1 MTVAESELEQMLREA
16 RRLNAGPAK
25 WSALDSVFRHAD
37 AAGLTEFGYRARMGS
52 LDELW
57 QGGEL
62 TRSFLA
68 FTHCLSVFDNRP
80 DLVRPGD
87 EHHLLWEFKAVAAG
101 MPSFPEVPLDRARR
115 LLDEMERRYLA
126 GGHSLHA
133 VHQRRAVVAH
143 HLGELDEAAGWF
155 DRMATAKR
163 DSLSDC
169 AGCVPNRVIT
179 FLTTRGDYEEAV
191 RIGAPLSSRQ
201 TCGAQPSLIQGNLL
215 LPYLRTGRFAEA
227 VAAHRSAYPK
237 LRERRIRL
245 SQVGLHLQF
254 CGLTG
259 NTDRGLALLDHHL
272 PWLDR
277 PSSPAD
283 AMTFAI
289 GAVIVLRRL
298 VESSRA
304 DHQIRRRTD
313 SGDRQWTATI
323 QETHDEMLALA
334 RRHAEAFDRR
344 NGNTYQSSE
353 VEARIAADPVTGS
366 LPLTVFTGRPIA
378 EHPGRADVDALVR
391 AIAERTAARDHAG
404 AARLRLEVARRL
416 RAGQQWEDATESA
429 EEALRSLDRAGLA
442 DESLAARWLLV
453 ELYQRGHG
461 HRPEIRALLEEL
473 LAAPHR
479 PEPVPSRAVLLEK
492 LARDPGDVHDRVGLL
507 LEAADLYR
515 ESGDTAAET
524 RLLLDAVSWV
534 TDVPDNAAELVS
546 RVDALVGEEVPPSL
560 RAELCRLEAGIG
572 RREQALERARRDPA
586 DDGALRIREAFLLL
600 ELGREAEAE
609 AMARP
614 WADDEDDDWFW
625 EACVIVV
632 RSLQARDRAADAL
645 EFLAGHGLDL
655 DDLEDV
661 HLD

>member
-1 MTVAESELEQMLREA
+1 MTVAETELEQMLRDA

-25 WSALDSVFRHAD
+25 WTALDSVFRHAD

-68 FTHCLSVFDNRP
+68 FTHCLSVFDNHP

-101 MPSFPEVPLDRARR
+101 LPSFPEVPLDRARR

-133 VHQRRAVVAH
+133 VYQRRAVVAH
-143 HLGELDEAAGWF
+143 HLGELDEAAEWF

-163 DSLSDC
+163 DGLSDC
-169 AGCVPNRVIT
+169 AGCVPNRVII
-179 FLTTRGDYEEAV
+179 FLADRDDHEEAV
-191 RIGAPLSSRQ
+191 RLGAPLSDKQ
-201 TCGAQPSLIQGNLL
+201 TCGAQPHLIQGNLL

-237 LRERRIRL
+237 LREHRIRL
-245 SQVGLHLQF
+245 AHVGLHLQF

-259 NTDRGLALLDHHL
+259 NTDRGLTLLDHHL

-283 AMTFAI
+283 AMSFAI

-298 VESSRA
+298 IEAGRDA
-304 DHQIRRRTD
+304 HQVRRRTD
-313 SGDRQWTATI
+313 NGDRQWASTVR
-323 QETHDEMLALA
+323 ELHDEMLALA
-334 RRHAEAFDRR
+334 RRHAAAFDKR
-344 NGNTYQSSE
+344 NGNTYQSSTL
-353 VEARIAADPVTGS
+353 EARIDADPVTGS

-378 EHPGRADVDALVR
+378 EHPGRAEVDALIR
-391 AIAERTAARDHAG
+391 AIADRTAARDHAG

-416 RAGQQWEDATESA
+416 HAGRQWDDATESA
-429 EEALRSLDRAGLA
+429 EEAVRSLDRVGLTA
-442 DESLAARWLLV
+442 EAMAARWLLV
-453 ELYQRGHG
+453 ELHQRGHR
-461 HRPEIRALLEEL
+461 HREEVRALLEEL

-479 PEPVPSRAVLLEK
+479 PEPVPSRAVLLER
-492 LARDPGDVHDRVGLL
+492 LADDPGPGRDRVGLL
-507 LEAADLYR
+507 LEAADLHR
-515 ESGDTAAET
+515 EAGDTAAET
-524 RLLLDAVSWV
+524 RLVLNALSWV
-534 TDVPDNAAELVS
+534 TEVPADAAALVS
-546 RVDALVGEEVPPSL
+546 RVDALVGEEVPPSV
-560 RAELCRLEAGIG
+560 RAELCRLEGG
-572 RREQALERARRDPA
+572 LGLREQALERARRDPG
-586 DDGALRIREAFLLL
+586 DDGALRTREAFLLL
-600 ELGREAEAE
+600 ELGRAAEAE
-609 AMARP
+609 VMARP
-614 WADDEDDDWFW
+614 WADDDDGEWFW

-632 RSLQARDRAADAL
+632 RSLQARGREADAL
-645 EFLAGHGLDL
+645 AFLAGHDLDL
-655 DDLEDV
+655 SDMEDV
-661 HLD
+661 YLD